1 MATKKTPTTMNKKK
15 AVSAKA
21 AKPAATSPK
30 SVKTAPQTAAAKPMT
45 AAASPEKKTAPTKKA
60 AMRTKTTTSKSNKSI
75 TAEERWQMIS
85 EAAYFLAEK
94 RGFSGGNPCD
104 DWTRAESQVDALL
117 RQRNAGG

>member
-1 MATKKTPTTMNKKK
+1 MAIKKTPTTKTNK

-30 SVKTAPQTAAAKPMT
+30 PGKTAPQTAAAKPMT
-45 AAASPEKKTAPTKKA
+45 AATSPEKKTAPTKKA
-60 AMRTKTTTSKSNKSI
+60 ATKTKTTTSKPNKSI

-104 DWTRAESQVDALL
+104 DWTQAESQVDALL

>member
-1 MATKKTPTTMNKKK
+1 MAIKKTPTTKTNK

-30 SVKTAPQTAAAKPMT
+30 PGKTAPQTAAAKPMT
-45 AAASPEKKTAPTKKA
+45 AAPSPEKKTAPTKKA
-60 AMRTKTTTSKSNKSI
+60 ATKTKTTTSKPNKSI

-104 DWTRAESQVDALL
+104 DWTQAESQVDALL
-117 RQRNAGG
+117 RQRSAGG